1 MVAFLQKLNNSRCFN
16 LNTGKMPSLAP
27 SPNAKFLPPLTNNDR
42 DHRNH
47 FQDPSSNRSTS
58 SVFNNNNNNNNGN
71 NSKGH
76 NSRQQQ
82 VPSLGI
88 NNDNNNNNNN
98 NNGNNSK
105 GHNSRQQ
112 QVPSLGIINRLAQGM
127 PPLNQENRAMPGKM
141 NLPSKV
147 RDGAPSVPLQQQQQP
162 DQERVWMERF
172 QNQNVMLWER
182 VRHLEQTINKLEKN
196 SAQLVDLNSKL
207 EVELHEQIEKNKT
220 LVHKNTS
227 IVLDTSA
234 KDQQINS
241 LQEQKVLLMKQNSK
255 LQSYL
260 RSTDEFIGSIQSQHE
275 LIEIE
280 HHHRQQQQ
288 HQQRQK
294 LMELRDYHVVPAA
307 TAIAAA
313 TALLL
318 SAVATPESARE
329 QLLKAAEAEG
339 IALPILVPSALASGE
354 MNVCVEYQRKT
365 ATAIDRGKI
374 HVLAGVTA
382 DRIRI
387 HVTSAIEG
395 EV

>member
-27 SPNAKFLPPLTNNDR
+27 SPNAKFLPPLTNDDR

-58 SVFNNNNNNNNGN
+58 SVFNNNNNNGN
-71 NSKGH
+71 NSKGN

-88 NNDNNNNNNN
+88 M
-98 NNGNNSK
+98 
-105 GHNSRQQ
+105 
-112 QVPSLGIINRLAQGM
+112 NRLAQGM
-127 PPLNQENRAMPGKM
+127 PPLNQENRAMPGEM

-147 RDGAPSVPLQQQQQP
+147 RDGAPSVPLQQQQQQQQP

-196 SAQLVDLNSKL
+196 SVQLVDLNSKL

-241 LQEQKVLLMKQNSK
+241 LQEQKMLLMKQNSK

-280 HHHRQQQQ
+280 HHHRLQQQ

-374 HVLAGVTA
+374 HVLAGVTS